1 MKGSAMTAQE
11 ILARVDH
18 TLLRAD
24 ARWADIRKLC
34 KEAVRFRTASVC
46 IPSVFVR
53 RAHEAFPY
61 LPVCTVVGFPLGNAN
76 LSAKTAETK
85 QAVSDGAS
93 EIDMV
98 ISIGALKDGDTAYVT
113 EEIRAVKAA
122 AEGRIVKVII
132 ETCYLTEEEKIAAC
146 RCCTEGSADFIKTS
160 TGFGPAGAALS
171 DIALFRA
178 HIGPNVSIKAA
189 GGIRTREDMEAF
201 LAAGASRIG
210 ASSAV
215 RVLAEEIE
223 KSKAEQ

>member
-24 ARWADIRKLC
+24 ARWTDIRKLC
-34 KEAVRFRTASVC
+34 EEAIRFHTASVC
-46 IPSVFVR
+46 IPSVFVL
-53 RAHEAFPY
+53 RAHEAFPQ

-76 LSAKTAETK
+76 LAAKTAETK

-98 ISIGALKDGDTAYVT
+98 ISISALKDGDTAYVT
-113 EEIRAVKAA
+113 DEIRAVKAA

-146 RCCTEGSADFIKTS
+146 RCCTEGGADFIKTS
-160 TGFGPAGAALS
+160 TGFGPAGAVLS

-189 GGIRTREDMEAF
+189 GGIRTRKDMEAF